1 MFVHEPKV
9 KNEPGKIY
17 NNMFGG
23 IVIHGDQIGRILGYP
38 TANLDIALK
47 DTKCKE
53 GVYAAKAFLQKKEY
67 KAALIIREDNK
78 KVEVHLFDYDGGE
91 FYGSYLEVLPI
102 QKVSEIEPYQGE
114 EKLKEKITNDIRLIK
129 EVF

>member
-1 MFVHEPKV
+1 
-9 KNEPGKIY
+9 
-17 NNMFGG
+17 MFGG
-23 IVIHGDQIGRILGYP
+23 IVIHGEALGRLLGYP
-38 TANLDIALK
+38 TANLDMAPK
-47 DTKCKE
+47 NTKCKE

-78 KVEVHLFDYDGGE
+78 KVEVHLFDYADGD
-91 FYGSYLEVLPI
+91 FYGNYLEVEPI

-114 EKLKEKITNDIRLIK
+114 DKLKEKIAHDIELIK